1 MYITD
6 KQGGKKMKNAKKIS
20 FAIVTILVLTLLCI
34 LAVRDNTKVHNTRE
48 NESSTIVKNIEGREV
63 VEEDSPAGVVTEFEL
78 QLDMDLTHE
87 KDLVFYV
94 SHQWTEVYIGN
105 ECVYSFER
113 STELPFIKT
122 PGSKW
127 VRIPLYTTDEGK
139 TVKVVTTPAYADHV
153 ETELEIFIGSSLTVY
168 RDQFRQTLPMI
179 LLSVLNILV
188 GMLLIFAT
196 IYYRG
201 VEEKDSELLPLGL
214 LGVTIGFWRLAHNDF
229 SPFLL
234 EGKEIFLYYLSVTMM
249 LVMSIPLIGSAIRT
263 LSKTKKKIMQYYM
276 VVVAILASIQIIL
289 QLAGVRDLREMFL
302 FTHGSLLIGAV
313 LLIVVVITDL
323 IKNRKESRQKSYI
336 WVLAIGLIADL
347 FMYYFFDSAS
357 DLILTIAS
365 LLIYMLLEGFSFLMI
380 YYKQKEQLKENEL
393 QLKQSLMMLSVSQ
406 IRSHFVFNILNAI
419 SGMCK
424 YDPEKADETIVR
436 FSRYLRN
443 NIDMMEE
450 DKMIPFETELQR
462 LEDYIILEQVRFG
475 DRLEFL
481 TDLEVTDFMI
491 PTLILQPVIENSI
504 KHGITK
510 KKSGGT
516 ILLSTWKED
525 GNIMISIDDDG
536 VGFEMEELEK
546 STSVG
551 LKNIRYRLEHLVN
564 GTFIIKSEINK
575 GTKVTI
581 SFPEQRGDKECM

>member
-1 MYITD
+1 MENV
-6 KQGGKKMKNAKKIS
+6 KRIS
-20 FAIVTILVLTLLCI
+20 FTIVTILVLTLLCI
-34 LAVRDNTKVHNTRE
+34 LGVRDNTKVHNIRE
-48 NESSTIVKNIEGREV
+48 NESSTIVKNIEGKEIV
-63 VEEDSPAGVVTEFEL
+63 NEDSPAGVVTEFEL

-87 KDLVFYV
+87 KDLVFYI
-94 SHQWTEVYIGN
+94 SHQWTEVYIGS

-139 TVKVVTTPAYADHV
+139 TVKIVMTPAYADHV
-153 ETELEIFIGSSLTVY
+153 KKELETFIGSALTVY
-168 RDQFRQTLPMI
+168 RNQFRQTLPI
-179 LLSVLNILV
+179 NLLSVLNILV
-188 GMLLIFAT
+188 GMLLLFAT

-201 VEEKDSELLPLGL
+201 VEKKDSELLPLGL
-214 LGVTIGFWRLAHNDF
+214 LGITIGFWRLAHNDF
-229 SPFLL
+229 SPFLM
-234 EGKEIFLYYLSVTMM
+234 EEKDIFLYYLSVTMM
-249 LVMSIPLIGSAIRT
+249 LVMLIPLIGSATRN
-263 LSKTKKKIMQYYM
+263 LSKTKKKIIQYYM
-276 VVVAILASIQIIL
+276 IAVSILASIQIVL
-289 QLAGVRDLREMFL
+289 QLAGVKDLREMFL
-302 FTHGSLLIGAV
+302 LTHGSILIGAAM
-313 LLIVVVITDL
+313 LIVVVITDV

-336 WVLAIGLIADL
+336 WVLAFGLIGDLFIYYFTNTAADL
-347 FMYYFFDSAS
+347 IM
-357 DLILTIAS
+357 TIAS
-365 LLIYMLLEGFSFLMI
+365 LLICMLLEGFSFLMI

-393 QLKQSLMMLSVSQ
+393 QLKQSLLMLSMSQ

-491 PTLILQPVIENSI
+491 PSLILQPVIENSI

-516 ILLSTWKED
+516 ILLSTWRED

-536 VGFEMEELEK
+536 VGFEMKELEK
-546 STSVG
+546 STSIG
-551 LKNIRYRLEHLVN
+551 LKNIRYRLKYLLS
-564 GTFIIKSEINK
+564 GTLTIKSEINK

-581 SFPEQRGDKECM
+581 SFPEQRGSRNAYNLY